1 MNTGQDLKLLGASTL
16 MIFICEAAASLLPQT
31 IPPLIALAASRLVQL
46 ILLGWLVWMTPGG
59 AAFVGLSKPRLM
71 PGLKT
76 GLVWSFGCGV
86 AATGIALLLSRFQIN
101 VADLIRADLPDH
113 KALFIL
119 TGSTVGP
126 GVEEIYFRGILY
138 TFLRKIGLFT
148 AMSLSALIFALFHFS
163 GGAIPLI
170 PLVGG
175 LVFALS
181 FEHSKSLVT
190 PLLIHALGNLAIFSI
205 SLIF

>member
-1 MNTGQDLKLLGASTL
+1 MTHGQALKLLGTSTL
-16 MIFICEAAASLLPQT
+16 ILFICEAAALLLPPA
-31 IPPLIALAASRLVQL
+31 IPPLMALAATRLVQ
-46 ILLGWLVWMTPGG
+46 IFLLGWLVWKTPGG
-59 AAFVGLSKPRLM
+59 VAFVGLSKPQLI

-86 AATGIALLLSRFQIN
+86 AAMGIALVLSRLQIN
-101 VADLIRADLPDH
+101 ASDLIRADLPAH

-119 TGSTVGP
+119 TGSTIGP
-126 GVEEIYFRGILY
+126 GVEELYFRGILY
-138 TFLRKIGLFT
+138 TFLRKIGLFL
-148 AMSLSALIFALFHFS
+148 AMTLTTLIFALFHFS

-181 FEHSKSLVT
+181 FEGSKSLITPMVIHVT
-190 PLLIHALGNLAIFSI
+190 GNLAIFSI
-205 SLIF
+205 SLVF